1 MSLDMRITVNNE
13 RKKKL
18 NEIDGA
24 VDANKTTIRQ
34 RLMDEAIDAF
44 HDELFKP
51 SQVIETMGTT
61 KNEH

>member
-1 MSLDMRITVNNE
+1 MSLDIRITVNE
-13 RKKKL
+13 DRKNKL
-18 NEIDGA
+18 NEIDNV

-51 SQVIETMGTT
+51 SQVIETMGST
-61 KNEH
+61 KNE